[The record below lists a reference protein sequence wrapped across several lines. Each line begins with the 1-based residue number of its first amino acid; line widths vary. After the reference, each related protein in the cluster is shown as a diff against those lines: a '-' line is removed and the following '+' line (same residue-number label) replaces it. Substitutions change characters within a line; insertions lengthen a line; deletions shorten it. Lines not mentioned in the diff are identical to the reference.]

1 MNQDKNHATSFMFD
15 AKEGCYQCNPSLEY
29 LGEIRAQLIAWEKE
43 VAQMIEA
50 EKSKQLARL
59 RDM

>member
-1 MNQDKNHATSFMFD
+1 MNQDKDHATNFMFD

-29 LGEIRAQLIAWEKE
+29 LSEIRAQLIAWEKE
-43 VAQMIEA
+43 VAQMIE
-50 EKSKQLARL
+50 EFKQLERL